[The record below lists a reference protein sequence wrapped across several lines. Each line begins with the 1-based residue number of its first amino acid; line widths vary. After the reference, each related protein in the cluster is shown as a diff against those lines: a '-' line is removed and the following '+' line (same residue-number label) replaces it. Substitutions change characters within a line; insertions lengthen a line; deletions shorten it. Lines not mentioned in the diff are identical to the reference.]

1 MRFVANPIQVTAFKI
16 TSVGPTAGGDSRT
29 GIHLT
34 LDDGRSVIAGPAGL
48 ATYTPVMGDYYID
61 EGNGIGFVPMH
72 SAQFERKFRVAV
84 ASDERRT
91 SQRITADSQRGAQP
105 NRRVSQPPFVY
116 PVAAKPV
123 PPTPVPVAPV
133 HPVPPVVNQGA

>member
-48 ATYTPVMGDYYID
+48 ATYTPVMGDYYVD

-72 SAQFERKFRVAV
+72 SAQFERNFRVAV

-91 SQRITADSQRGAQP
+91 SQRGTQP

-123 PPTPVPVAPV
+123 PPAPAPV
-133 HPVPPVVNQGA
+133 VHPAPVVPAAV